1 MFDRTGRSCNCLIT
15 FRLDEE
21 TGSEKGMKAFVKSEA
36 FRLLDI
42 GVMLDEGIATQN
54 EIFSVFYSE
63 RSHWVI
69 HVKCYGTAG
78 HGSLLYENTAGE
90 KIRHIINCFMNYRAE
105 QLAKLK
111 QNPKLSIGDVT
122 TVNLTMLDGGIQF
135 NVVPNMLQATFDVRL
150 AVDVDRNAFEEMV
163 KTLRTFNVF
172 GIFIGIG
179 F

>member
-1 MFDRTGRSCNCLIT
+1 MIP

-21 TGSEKGMKAFVKSEA
+21 TGSEKGMKAFVKSEE
-36 FRLLDI
+36 FQLLNV

-69 HVKCYGTAG
+69 RVKCYETSG
-78 HGSLLYENTAGE
+78 HGSLLYENTAGN

-105 QLAKLK
+105 QLTKLK

-122 TVNLTMLDGGIQF
+122 TVNLTMLEGGIQF
-135 NVVPNMLQATFDVRL
+135 NVVPNILEATFDVRL
-150 AVDVDRNAFEEMV
+150 AVDVDHNAFEEMV
-163 KTLRTFNVF
+163 KTLRIFNIF
-172 GIFIGIG
+172 MLFIGIG